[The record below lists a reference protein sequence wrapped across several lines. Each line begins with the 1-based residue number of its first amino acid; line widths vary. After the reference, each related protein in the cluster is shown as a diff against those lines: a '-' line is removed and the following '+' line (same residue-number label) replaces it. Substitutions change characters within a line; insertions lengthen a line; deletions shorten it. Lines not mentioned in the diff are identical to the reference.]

1 MALFVYGDGIQLKV
15 GTYLTNYW
23 SEHRL
28 VACQWIQNEVNKQKN
43 IVSILSGM
51 KIFKKKSKNCKH
63 IVRVSSFFASLAAFC
78 CQRNYLLEILPI
90 HCIQTLPR
98 LFHFILR
105 LTNLKSH
112 VQFRYYR
119 LQSVPTPLSFSCN
132 FIPSIFL
139 SKKKSVVDFAY
150 SLYPNIADTNS
161 F

>member
-1 MALFVYGDGIQLKV
+1 MGHRYPPPGILCRYDFLSYQGQNYHQKKVCQKLVALSCFMALFVYGDGIQLKV

-98 LFHFILR
+98 LFYFILKR
-105 LTNLKSH
+105 TK
-112 VQFRYYR
+112 
-119 LQSVPTPLSFSCN
+119 LQSD
-132 FIPSIFL
+132 
-139 SKKKSVVDFAY
+139 K
-150 SLYPNIADTNS
+150 
-161 F
+161 